1 MLSAAALC
9 DCSGNGA
16 GHNLPDLSHLPD
28 YVARVSVSVYDND
41 SAAFASMVQ
50 YPLAR
55 PYPLHDIA
63 DSAQMVA
70 YYPVMVDDS
79 LRSMATKADPDWEQY
94 GWRGWALNDGE
105 VWVDE
110 DGIYDVAYMS
120 PAEKENYDHLV
131 AQEMM
136 TLTPGMQKGYVP
148 VACYRQS
155 GGDTVYRID
164 RKLDDDDSY
173 RLAVYN
179 KGARR
184 NTRPD
189 RVLDGKRVVEGS
201 AMNTHYEFA
210 DPRGNGVV
218 NIDLATDDG
227 QPALAVTGQPDIT
240 LTPVYWLDSLK

>member
-41 SAAFASMVQ
+41 SATFASMVQ

-79 LRSMATKADPDWEQY
+79 LRSMATNADPDWEQY

-110 DGIYDVAYMS
+110 DGIYDIAYMS
-120 PAEKENYDHLV
+120 PAEKENYDRLV
-131 AQEMM
+131 AREMM
-136 TLTPGMQKGYVP
+136 TLTPDMQNGYIP

-164 RKLDDDDSY
+164 RKQDGESY

-184 NTRPD
+184 DTRPD

-201 AMNTHYEFA
+201 EMNTRYEFA
-210 DPRGNGVV
+210 DSKGS
-218 NIDLATDDG
+218 ATVYTDPASDD
-227 QPALAVTGQPDIT
+227 QPTLSFTGLPDISI
-240 LTPVYWLDSLK
+240 TPIYWLDSLN